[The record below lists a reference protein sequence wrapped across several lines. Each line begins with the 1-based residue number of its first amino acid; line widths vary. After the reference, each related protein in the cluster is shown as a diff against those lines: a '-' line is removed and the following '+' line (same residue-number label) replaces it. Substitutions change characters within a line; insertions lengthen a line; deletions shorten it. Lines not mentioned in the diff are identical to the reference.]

1 MTSVRPQLERRVL
14 AALEASP
21 PRLPVLAA
29 RCGMGRTALLRGLQ
43 ERLGTSRTQYIDVER
58 AASTPERLLRAVIA
72 ASPFTAHDV
81 SPDAASPR
89 EAFDALLAF
98 LRGARAADGGPV
110 IFLLDEILEF
120 RTFENFPGLR
130 HVLRDLFEGL
140 AASTNRCVLATRY
153 VTRARRFLRSA
164 PPAVEL
170 ITIGPLEPGEIRDLL
185 TPGQRGDDD
194 LVRAVHALTEGHCG
208 YAAALGRA
216 MEELGGADPISGLT
230 ALIAPGGALDREI
243 GYSYELRLHRAR
255 GYGALKGI
263 LEILAEEE
271 PLTLTEIALR
281 LQRTPGST
289 KDYLSWLED
298 VDLIAVSQ
306 KRYAFADPLL
316 RLWVRIHCRPEA
328 ADEAIAAQEV
338 QQYALARLPHP
349 EPVLAG
355 SSRRGGSG
363 IIEID

>member
-1 MTSVRPQLERRVL
+1 MSVRPQLERRVL

-29 RCGMGRTALLRGLQ
+29 RCGMGRTSLLRGLR
-43 ERLGTSRTQYIDVER
+43 ERLGASRTQYIDVER

-72 ASPFTAHDV
+72 ASRFAAHDV
-81 SPDAASPR
+81 SPEAASPR
-89 EAFDALLAF
+89 DAFDALLAF
-98 LRGARAADGGPV
+98 FRGARASDGGPV
-110 IFLLDEILEF
+110 IFLLDEVLEF

-130 HVLRDLFEGL
+130 HVLRDLVEGL

-153 VTRARRFLRSA
+153 VTRALRFLRNA
-164 PPAVEL
+164 PPSVEL
-170 ITIGPLEPGEIRDLL
+170 ITVGPLEPGETRDLL
-185 TPGQRGDDD
+185 TPTQRGDDD

-208 YAAALGRA
+208 YAASLSRA
-216 MEELGGADPISGLT
+216 MDELGADPVSALT

-243 GYSYELRLHRAR
+243 GHSYELRLHRAR

-298 VDLIAVSQ
+298 VDLIAVHQ

-316 RLWVRIHCRPEA
+316 RLWVRIHCRPEP